1 MGIVKEAEFETCDHC
16 GSRKRLSDEVR
27 GCDEC
32 GRVFPEDGA
41 ALNFTVFR
49 NGEQRADQVDCCSWK
64 CVFAALQKVRSDYF
78 VSLPYF
84 HYDAETPE
92 GARAEDFFA
101 FIRGHIP
108 DPPEVKQ

>member
-1 MGIVKEAEFETCDHC
+1 
-16 GSRKRLSDEVR
+16 
-27 GCDEC
+27 
-32 GRVFPEDGA
+32 
-41 ALNFTVFR
+41 
-49 NGEQRADQVDCCSWK
+49 
-64 CVFAALQKVRSDYF
+64 
-78 VSLPYF
+78 LPYL

>member
-1 MGIVKEAEFETCDHC
+1 
-16 GSRKRLSDEVR
+16 
-27 GCDEC
+27 
-32 GRVFPEDGA
+32 
-41 ALNFTVFR
+41 
-49 NGEQRADQVDCCSWK
+49 
-64 CVFAALQKVRSDYF
+64 
-78 VSLPYF
+78 LPYF